1 MTKNEFKN
9 KNNDLTD
16 IETVKT
22 KIYNVRGIKVM
33 LDHDL
38 SDLYS
43 VTTGNLNL
51 AVKRNLSRFP
61 SDFMFQLSKDEWN
74 SLSLQFAILKNGRGQ
89 HRKYLPYAFT
99 EQGVAMLSGILKS
112 NVAVEINIRI
122 MRAFIELRK
131 TIATNSDY
139 VQLHE
144 KLNLSNRK

>member
-43 VTTGNLNL
+43 VTT
-51 AVKRNLSRFP
+51 
-61 SDFMFQLSKDEWN
+61 
-74 SLSLQFAILKNGRGQ
+74 
-89 HRKYLPYAFT
+89 
-99 EQGVAMLSGILKS
+99 
-112 NVAVEINIRI
+112 
-122 MRAFIELRK
+122 
-131 TIATNSDY
+131 
-139 VQLHE
+139 
-144 KLNLSNRK
+144 